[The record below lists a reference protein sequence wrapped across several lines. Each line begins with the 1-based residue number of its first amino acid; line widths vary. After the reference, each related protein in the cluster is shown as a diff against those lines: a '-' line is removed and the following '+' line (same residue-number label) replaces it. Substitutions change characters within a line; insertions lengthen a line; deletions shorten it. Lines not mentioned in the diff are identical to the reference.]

1 LKLEKTALQDRQ
13 ILRKAGWIIAV
24 LVFLVAMGA
33 SIGAANLREF
43 SNLYIKIDQDRG
55 LFFVDEADIARA
67 INDYSNGELQGIPLK
82 KLDFTEIEE
91 LLESNPFIEKAEVY
105 SSAKGVI
112 DVEIE
117 QREPLVRVVNNSG
130 VSYYLD
136 VNGFKIP
143 TSSKFTPR
151 LVVATGSIES
161 TGDSAVLGQ
170 LIRLCRFI
178 SSNEFWKAQFEQIN
192 VNHMGE
198 FELVPKIG
206 NHIIMIGKT
215 EDLENKFNKLTIF
228 YKEVLKNF
236 DGDNF
241 RMVNLKYKDQI
252 ICTKNTL

>member
-1 LKLEKTALQDRQ
+1 MKLEKAALHDRR
-13 ILRKAGWIIAV
+13 ILVNIGWIASVLFFAFAIA
-24 LVFLVAMGA
+24 A
-33 SIGAANLREF
+33 SIAAASLREF
-43 SNLYIKIDQDRG
+43 SNLYIKIDHDRG

-67 INDYSNGELQGIPLK
+67 VMDYSNGELHGMPLGK
-82 KLDFTEIEE
+82 VDLAQIEE
-91 LLESNPFIEKAEVY
+91 KLEANPFIRKAEVY

-143 TSSKFTPR
+143 TTSKFTPR
-151 LVVATGSIES
+151 LVVATGNVES
-161 TGDSAVLGQ
+161 TGDSMVLGQ
-170 LIRLCRFI
+170 LVRLCRFI
-178 SSNEFWKAQFEQIN
+178 SGDEFWKAQFEQIN
-192 VNHMGE
+192 VTDKGE

-206 NHIIMIGKT
+206 NHIIAMGRAD
-215 EDLENKFNKLTIF
+215 DLEGKFGKLNVF

-236 DGDNF
+236 DADDF
-241 RMVNLKYKDQI
+241 RVINIKYKDQI